1 MITRGVYFL
10 AEKSE
15 VFQKFMAFRS
25 LVENE
30 TSKVKAKK
38 TMFEDRVWRGI
49 HITGVGAYLKS
60 TGFADSLRALI
71 LHSRTESRRGRIDIL
86 AKPQMNAKNVQ
97 PGRMHDD

>member
-15 VFQKFMAFRS
+15 VFQKFMEFRS
-25 LVENE
+25 LVEND
-30 TSKVKAKK
+30 TYKVKAKK
-38 TMFEDRVWRGI
+38 TMFEDRLWRGI
-49 HITGVGAYLKS
+49 HITEVGAYLKS

-86 AKPQMNAKNVQ
+86 AKPHDECEECAAGPNA
-97 PGRMHDD
+97 